1 MKKQKHIFLIII
13 YCLLIIACKRERNC
27 TDERADNFEEDRKST
42 CDYSHADDW
51 DKDIIVDSVLI
62 NGVKIVLEN
71 ENWYFRGSE
80 HDENYVYGNGGIS
93 YYSSEYNSISFLED
107 TLESIA
113 CYFGIPIA
121 SDYEI
126 ETIEGNLFRIA
137 SIDSLNNLQYYSR
150 DESVFKFM
158 DERVVN
164 GFNYRFYS
172 IEINDLANEEI
183 IFKQDKRFLDI
194 YISVIYDVFNA
205 NYSLDIDRI
214 L

>member
-1 MKKQKHIFLIII
+1 
-13 YCLLIIACKRERNC
+13 
-27 TDERADNFEEDRKST
+27 
-42 CDYSHADDW
+42 
-51 DKDIIVDSVLI
+51 
-62 NGVKIVLEN
+62 
-71 ENWYFRGSE
+71 
-80 HDENYVYGNGGIS
+80 
-93 YYSSEYNSISFLED
+93 
-107 TLESIA
+107 
-113 CYFGIPIA
+113 
-121 SDYEI
+121 
-126 ETIEGNLFRIA
+126 
-137 SIDSLNNLQYYSR
+137 
-150 DESVFKFM
+150 M